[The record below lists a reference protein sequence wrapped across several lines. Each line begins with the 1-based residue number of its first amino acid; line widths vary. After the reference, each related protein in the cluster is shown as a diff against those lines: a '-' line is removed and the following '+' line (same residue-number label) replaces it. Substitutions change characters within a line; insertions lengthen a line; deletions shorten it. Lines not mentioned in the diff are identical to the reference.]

1 MYPDSKEILN
11 EEPII
16 EYHPT
21 FLNGLKLDA
30 FFQKCRIAL
39 EVQGAQHRFIAL
51 AGIKMSKNSRTS
63 LIVIGKN
70 DAYVKILEFPFL
82 RYGTMKNRK
91 LLFLTGYK
99 KLR

>member
-1 MYPDSKEILN
+1 MPSSKNAEL
-11 EEPII
+11 
-16 EYHPT
+16 HWRCR
-21 FLNGLKLDA
+21 GLS
-30 FFQKCRIAL
+30 I
-39 EVQGAQHRFIAL
+39 GFIAL

-99 KLR
+99 KNKEFVCLVSKSFDIQTISYKTLTPEYL